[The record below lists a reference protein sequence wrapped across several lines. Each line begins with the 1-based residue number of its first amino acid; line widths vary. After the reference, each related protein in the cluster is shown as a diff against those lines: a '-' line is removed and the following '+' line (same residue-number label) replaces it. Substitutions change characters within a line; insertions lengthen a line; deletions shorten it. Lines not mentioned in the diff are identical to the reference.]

1 MKKET
6 IDNTITL
13 DTHKKRLKE
22 VISALKA
29 QKAKPKP

>member
-1 MKKET
+1 MTKET
-6 IDNTITL
+6 VDITITS
-13 DTHKKRLKE
+13 DAHKKRLKE